1 MLVNLS
7 RRYKEGTCLAIVGS
21 GTEENRN
28 NTYPYSAGLAQPSGI
43 TIAEEL
49 KIAVFADSESSS
61 IRSINLQT
69 GQVQA
74 ICGGSKNPLV
84 CLNVYKLISTIS
96 AKRKFFLIS
105 RIITIILIIMI
116 SQDLHDYG
124 DLDGVNYA
132 VKLQHPLG
140 VAWHPKENII
150 YITDTY
156 NHKIKIINAITK
168 QCRTIYG
175 GAIPSEDFF
184 VCCL

>member
-1 MLVNLS
+1 M
-7 RRYKEGTCLAIVGS
+7 AIIGS

-28 NTYPYSAGLAQPSGI
+28 NTYPHMAGLAQPSGI

-49 KIAVFADSESSS
+49 KLAVFADSESSA
-61 IRSINLQT
+61 IRSVNLQN
-69 GQVQA
+69 GQVSA
-74 ICGGSKNPLV
+74 VCGGSRNPLV
-84 CLNVYKLISTIS
+84 CLNVYELISTIS
-96 AKRKFFLIS
+96 DKRRFFLIN

-124 DLDGVNYA
+124 DLDGVNFA

-140 VAWHPKENII
+140 IAWHPKEKII

-156 NHKIKIINAITK
+156 NHKIKIINVTTK
-168 QCRTIYG
+168 QCRTLYG
-175 GAIPSEDFF
+175 DGIPYDIFL